1 MKRSYSLDK
10 MSLKHVRIGLD
21 APWKMKVQRG
31 EFKEEDQNVWQKKWM
46 NGMIFGGGYN
56 IS

>member
-21 APWKMKVQRG
+21 APWKMKVQRA
-31 EFKEEDQNVWQKKWM
+31 EYKEEDQNVWQKKMDEW
-46 NGMIFGGGYN
+46 NDIWRRL
-56 IS
+56 